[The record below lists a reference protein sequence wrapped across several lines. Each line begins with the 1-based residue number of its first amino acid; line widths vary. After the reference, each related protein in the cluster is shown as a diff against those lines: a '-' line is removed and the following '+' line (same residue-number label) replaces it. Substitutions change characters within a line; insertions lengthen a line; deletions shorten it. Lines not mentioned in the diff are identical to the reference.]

1 MLFFSLYV
9 CQKLCMIAAFGLQR
23 MNNLH
28 VNVINNNNY
37 YLKKEIMVSK
47 KLKR

>member
-1 MLFFSLYV
+1 
-9 CQKLCMIAAFGLQR
+9 MIAAFGLQR

-28 VNVINNNNY
+28 VNVINNNY